1 MPLAAFSAATFGISV
16 LAGLLGALLGLGG
29 GIIIVPALTLLMGV
43 DIRHAI
49 GASVIS
55 VIATSS
61 GAAIAFMRDKITNLR
76 LGMFLN
82 LATTLGA
89 FAGAFLVG
97 LVQPKWLFILFGV
110 LLGYSGLAMYQ
121 KRNAEL
127 PGEVPEHPLAA
138 RLRLSGSY
146 YDKAL
151 GREVRYN
158 VAGVYSGWVV
168 MLVAGLLS
176 GLLGIGS
183 GAFKVLGMDIFM
195 RLPMKVSTAT
205 SNFMIGV
212 TAAASAGVY
221 YARGNID
228 PVTAAPVALGVLL
241 GAVAGT
247 KLLGMMRSTTLRKL
261 FIPILLYTA
270 VQMTLKG
277 WAA

>member
-1 MPLAAFSAATFGISV
+1 MSLAAFSATTFGIAV
-16 LAGLLGALLGLGG
+16 FAGLLGSLLGLGG
-29 GIIIVPALTLLMGV
+29 GIIIVPALTLYLGV

-61 GAAIAFMRDKITNLR
+61 GAAIAFLRDRITNLR

-89 FAGAFLVG
+89 LAGAFAMDLVE
-97 LVQPKWLFILFGV
+97 PRWLFLLFGL
-110 LLGYSGLAMYQ
+110 LLGYSALAMYR
-121 KRNAEL
+121 KRNVEL

-151 GREVRYN
+151 AREVSYS
-158 VAGVYSGWVV
+158 VTGVYSGWVV
-168 MLVAGLLS
+168 MFVAGVLS

-183 GAFKVLGMDIFM
+183 GLFKVLGMDVFM
-195 RLPMKVSTAT
+195 KLPMKVSTAT

-221 YARGNID
+221 FSRGEID

-241 GAVAGT
+241 GALAGT
-247 KLLGMMRSTTLRKL
+247 RVMGGMKNTTLRKL

-270 VQMTLKG
+270 AQMAWKG
-277 WAA
+277 WNG